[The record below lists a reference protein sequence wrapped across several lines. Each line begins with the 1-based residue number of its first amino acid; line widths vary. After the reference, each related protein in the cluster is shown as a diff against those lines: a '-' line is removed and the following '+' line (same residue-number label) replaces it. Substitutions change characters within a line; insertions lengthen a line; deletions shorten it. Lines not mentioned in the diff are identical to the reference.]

1 MSVMEGHPEDE
12 LDRESWPLRA
22 VQISKHTTPS
32 SLLRQEP
39 SRPDCCHGSQDKD
52 GPGNHFPISW
62 HHWRRRPRQE
72 RRGKWDTQVPLYSCA
87 LQDTQ
92 PQIVTSSH
100 CSMQERPNKCKD
112 KQNMF
117 ILSACFYKDPSPDN
131 ERVFKWY
138 FYYRWFFC
146 LRNLISELTLK

>member
-1 MSVMEGHPEDE
+1 MSVMEGSPEDE

-72 RRGKWDTQVPLYSCA
+72 RRDKWDTSPIIYLCSPGHPAPNCYLFPLLHAREAKQVQRQAKYVHSQFLFLHGPKSLIMKGF
-87 LQDTQ
+87 LNG
-92 PQIVTSSH
+92 I
-100 CSMQERPNKCKD
+100 
-112 KQNMF
+112 F
-117 ILSACFYKDPSPDN
+117 IIGDFLP
-131 ERVFKWY
+131 
-138 FYYRWFFC
+138 
-146 LRNLISELTLK
+146 